1 MERDELLAK
10 YADVVSN
17 ESCVE
22 AYVYDGAL
30 FYRYEWLNP
39 VEMID
44 EIINYKLDGSETEDP
59 RGVKVALGPMY
70 KATKNG
76 EKVK

>member
-1 MERDELLAK
+1 MERDELLVK
-10 YADVVSN
+10 YADVVAS

-59 RGVKVALGPMY
+59 RGVKVALGSMY
-70 KATKNG
+70 KATKSG
-76 EKVK
+76 EKIK

>member
-1 MERDELLAK
+1 MDRDELLAK
-10 YADVVSN
+10 YADVVAS

-44 EIINYKLDGSETEDP
+44 EIINYKLDGSETEDS

-76 EKVK
+76 EKIK